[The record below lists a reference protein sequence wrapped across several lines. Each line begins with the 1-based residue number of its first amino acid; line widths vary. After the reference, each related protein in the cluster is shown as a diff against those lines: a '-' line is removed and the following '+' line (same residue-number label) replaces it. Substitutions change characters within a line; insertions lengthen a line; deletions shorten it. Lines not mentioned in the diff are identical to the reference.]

1 MIPNT
6 VGRWLLV
13 TLAILGLALAVPVVS
28 AHGGD
33 PVGVNETV
41 DAEQPVVD
49 RTDQVAWMD
58 AHMGTAIPDA
68 RGWHMRP
75 PVDDMATHM
84 GLTAEEMG
92 WHMGI
97 DDRRVF
103 GDVDRSTTDDRRDS
117 TADRRRIAD
126 DLRGI
131 AEDRYDDRTRG
142 HRGGC

>member
-13 TLAILGLALAVPVVS
+13 TLAILGLTLAVPVVS

-49 RTDQVAWMD
+49 QADRVAWMD
-58 AHMGTAIPDA
+58 THMGTDTFDA
-68 RGWHMRP
+68 RGWHMGP
-75 PVDDMATHM
+75 PVDAMATQM
-84 GLTAEEMG
+84 GLTVQEMDQY
-92 WHMGI
+92 MGTE
-97 DDRRVF
+97 DRRDF
-103 GDVDRSTTDDRRDS
+103 GDDRRDI
-117 TADRRRIAD
+117 TADRHGNTDDWRGVAD
-126 DLRGI
+126 DR
-131 AEDRYDDRTRG
+131 DDRIRG